1 MVPKALRYRAVDQA
15 HVGNQGIFLSERLFR
30 EKFWF
35 SGVGNMVKE
44 KVESCLPCQAA
55 TTGKAERVKPRK
67 MATPPSALWKE
78 LAMDF
83 LRLPSEEYLK
93 RIQPF
98 PRS

>member
-67 MATPPSALWKE
+67 DGNTT
-78 LAMDF
+78 
-83 LRLPSEEYLK
+83 K
-93 RIQPF
+93 RSMERTCDGF
-98 PRS
+98 SRTSF